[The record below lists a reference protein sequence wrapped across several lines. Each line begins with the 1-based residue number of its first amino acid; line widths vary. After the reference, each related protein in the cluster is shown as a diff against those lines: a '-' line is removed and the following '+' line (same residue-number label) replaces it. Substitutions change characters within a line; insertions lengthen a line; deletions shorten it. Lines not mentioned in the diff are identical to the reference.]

1 MISRE
6 FQENIESGDVM
17 LVRCVLSND
26 LIVDRTF
33 KKFKEEFEVARK
45 KMDLLEPYDE
55 EAFEA
60 DSEKWDMEY
69 LSHQKVALIENF
81 SEERIAHMQEVIT
94 KVMPPVTEKKSNTT
108 LSYQTPIG
116 GKDKRTRKT
125 VIAVREVEKNK
136 EKLDKP
142 HDAITNKTNTASDSE
157 SGRTGRKKIKERVIN
172 KEKSSKKKSEIDMA
186 GNALIIGGIATTTAG
201 IALAQPVVAGTGVIA
216 TGAGVC
222 IKVYN
227 RR

>member
-116 GKDKRTRKT
+116 AKAKRTGKT
-125 VIAVREVEKNK
+125 VVSEVEKNK

-142 HDAITNKTNTASDSE
+142 HSAIIKKTNTVSGSG
-157 SGRTGRKKIKERVIN
+157 SGRTGQETIN
-172 KEKSSKKKSEIDMA
+172 NEEKSSKKKAEIDML

>member
-136 EKLDKP
+136 EK
-142 HDAITNKTNTASDSE
+142 
-157 SGRTGRKKIKERVIN
+157 
-172 KEKSSKKKSEIDMA
+172 SSKKKSEIDMA

-216 TGAGVC
+216 IGAGVC

>member
-1 MISRE
+1 MISKE

-26 LIVDRTF
+26 LIIDRTF
-33 KKFKEEFEVARK
+33 KKFNEEFEAARK
-45 KMDLLEPYDE
+45 KMDLLEPYDKE
-55 EAFEA
+55 PFET

-81 SEERIAHMQEVIT
+81 SEERIAHLQEVIA
-94 KVMPPVTEKKSNTT
+94 KVMPPVTEKKSTT
-108 LSYQTPIG
+108 MLARQTSSG
-116 GKDKRTRKT
+116 DKTEKPKHC
-125 VIAVREVEKNK
+125 EEEKKKNK
-136 EKLDKP
+136 KKSGKLHGVANTISKPKNSCISREKIDET
-142 HDAITNKTNTASDSE
+142 I
-157 SGRTGRKKIKERVIN
+157 IN
-172 KEKSSKKKSEIDMA
+172 ARKSSKKKSEIDMA

>member
-94 KVMPPVTEKKSNTT
+94 KVMPPVTKKKSNTT
-108 LSYQTPIG
+108 LSYQAPSG
-116 GKDKRTRKT
+116 GKAKRTGKKVT
-125 VIAVREVEKNK
+125 VREVEK
-136 EKLDKP
+136 DK
-142 HDAITNKTNTASDSE
+142 K
-157 SGRTGRKKIKERVIN
+157 RVIN
-172 KEKSSKKKSEIDMA
+172 KEKPSKKKAEIDMA
-186 GNALIIGGIATTTAG
+186 GNVLIIGGIATTTAG
-201 IALAQPVVAGTGVIA
+201 IALAQPVVAGTGVIV

>member
-1 MISRE
+1 MISKE

-17 LVRCVLSND
+17 LVRSALLDD
-26 LIVDRTF
+26 LIIDRTF
-33 KKFKEEFEVARK
+33 KTFDEDYKAASEKLN
-45 KMDLLEPYDE
+45 LLVPYDE
-55 EAFEA
+55 EPFETN
-60 DSEKWDMEY
+60 SEKWDKKY
-69 LSHQKVALIENF
+69 LNQQKVALMVNF
-81 SEERIAHMQEVIT
+81 SEERINHLKAVIE
-94 KVMPPVTEKKSNTT
+94 KVMPPVTEKKDNTT
-108 LSYQTPIG
+108 LSYQTPHG
-116 GKDKRTRKT
+116 SKARRTGRT
-125 VIAVREVEKNK
+125 VVREVEKNK

-227 RR
+227 WR

>member
-45 KMDLLEPYDE
+45 KMDLLVPYDE

-108 LSYQTPIG
+108 LSYQTPSG
-116 GKDKRTRKT
+116 GKAKRTGKT
-125 VIAVREVEKNK
+125 VTVTRQVEK
-136 EKLDKP
+136 D
-142 HDAITNKTNTASDSE
+142 
-157 SGRTGRKKIKERVIN
+157 KERVIN
-172 KEKSSKKKSEIDMA
+172 KGKPSKKKDIA

-201 IALAQPVVAGTGVIA
+201 IALAQPVVVGTGVIA

>member
-108 LSYQTPIG
+108 LSYQTPSG
-116 GKDKRTRKT
+116 GKAKRTGKT
-125 VIAVREVEKNK
+125 VTVTRQV
-136 EKLDKP
+136 D
-142 HDAITNKTNTASDSE
+142 
-157 SGRTGRKKIKERVIN
+157 KERVIN
-172 KEKSSKKKSEIDMA
+172 KGKPSKKKDIA

-201 IALAQPVVAGTGVIA
+201 IALAQPVVVGTGVIA

>member
-108 LSYQTPIG
+108 LSYQTPSG
-116 GKDKRTRKT
+116 GKAKRTGKT
-125 VIAVREVEKNK
+125 VTVTRQVEK
-136 EKLDKP
+136 D
-142 HDAITNKTNTASDSE
+142 
-157 SGRTGRKKIKERVIN
+157 KERVIN
-172 KEKSSKKKSEIDMA
+172 KGKPSKKKDIA

-201 IALAQPVVAGTGVIA
+201 IALAQPVVVGTGVIA